1 MDPKARR
8 RRNAGLIQLAMFP
21 FLWLAVTFVAALISI
36 VTGGV
41 LLIAGD
47 FVLDNWRWMLALAVF
62 VLGTVMALAER

>member
-1 MDPKARR
+1 
-8 RRNAGLIQLAMFP
+8 MFP